1 MAPFYGWTATVYEHT
16 VHPPPLS
23 AEGEG
28 GGVKPPNKFSKGRG
42 LIEPQ
47 LLEGD

>member
-16 VHPPPLS
+16 VHPPPFCR
-23 AEGEG
+23 GGG
-28 GGVKPPNKFSKGRG
+28 GGVKPPTKFSKGRG